1 MLTMNTDEQIKVDV
15 IGKVDA
21 KKITIKQAMQILNK
35 SESTLFRY
43 LKNYRECGVIFVKHK
58 NTSKPPVNKTK
69 PEVESKII
77 HFCSTKYKDFNRS
90 HAREELAANEL
101 ITIARDTFNR
111 ICNRNELLNKKTKRR
126 TPKPRKRRERMK
138 QTGVMLQLD
147 GSPHMWFGRKKSC
160 LVAIIDDATSDIL
173 YGEFSPTETTFACMN
188 VVKWVL
194 KNHGVFQILYT
205 DRAGIFGRDSTN
217 HAEGVKREGF
227 SSLKNCLQKY
237 KINTIYAYSP
247 QAKGRIERCFNT
259 LQDRLVAE
267 FKLNKIFTVE
277 QANKYLNE
285 VYLPK
290 HRKNFTV
297 GPALGDSA
305 FIPLVDPHI
314 VEEHFYVKLKRQ
326 IKNNHTFNFGGKIF
340 DLKLPKESYAGKELE
355 IRKYPCGKM
364 SYYVE
369 NEQVYLCDSIARPA

>member
-1 MLTMNTDEQIKVDV
+1 M
-15 IGKVDA
+15 
-21 KKITIKQAMQILNK
+21 
-35 SESTLFRY
+35 R
-43 LKNYRECGVIFVKHK
+43 
-58 NTSKPPVNKTK
+58 
-69 PEVESKII
+69 
-77 HFCSTKYKDFNRS
+77 
-90 HAREELAANEL
+90 
-101 ITIARDTFNR
+101 
-111 ICNRNELLNKKTKRR
+111 
-126 TPKPRKRRERMK
+126 
-138 QTGVMLQLD
+138 QTGIMLQLD

-160 LVAIIDDATSDIL
+160 LVAVIDDATSDIL

-188 VVKWVL
+188 VIKWVL

-205 DRAGIFGRDSTN
+205 DRAGIFGKDSTN
-217 HAEGVKREGF
+217 HAQGVKREGF
-227 SSLKNCLQKY
+227 SSLKTCLQKY

-267 FKLNKIFTVE
+267 FKLNKVYTVK

-290 HRKNFTV
+290 HRKNFAV
-297 GPALGDSA
+297 DSVEKDSA
-305 FIPLVDPHI
+305 FVSLADPHI
-314 VEEHFYVKLKRQ
+314 VDEHFYVKLKRQ
-326 IKNNHTFNFGGKIF
+326 IKNNHTFNLDGKIY

-355 IRKYPCGKM
+355 IRKYPCGKI